1 MVKSIITIFIACLL
15 IAVGSVV
22 EYKTINDSFNEL
34 EKTAIIC
41 KEKALDES
49 LTTDDVLVLQNKWI
63 KRKKQLHV
71 WIPHNEIKEMEL
83 WIAECVQTTA
93 NEKYPDS
100 AEKLEVV
107 IELCQQIPKTFS
119 VSWQNI
125 L

>member
-1 MVKSIITIFIACLL
+1 MVKSLISVLIACLL
-15 IAVGSVV
+15 IAVGSVL
-22 EYKTINDSFNEL
+22 EYKTITNSFNEL
-34 EKTAIIC
+34 KQTAVIC
-41 KEKALDES
+41 KEKAEDES
-49 LTTDDVLVLQNKWI
+49 LTTDDVLILQKKWI

-107 IELCQQIPKTFS
+107 IELCEQIPKTFS